1 MFMVGWHRLRR
12 AASVLYFCA
21 LAGVVVFIAAGG
33 DDDLW
38 LEPEANASA
47 VYLEF
52 DSMQRL
58 HGVGSSEHC
67 QLYEFCTNVVIYE
80 SDACK
85 EQIQIDINW
94 WNIEEE
100 WLAGATNVIDSPDA
114 AGSAFVEV
122 GLDSVADIDVSAIE
136 YFEVFEVFCTKDQLT
151 GQAKL

>member
-1 MFMVGWHRLRR
+1 MVGRHRLRR

-21 LAGVVVFIAAGG
+21 LAGVVVFIALRG
-33 DDDLW
+33 DGVFW
-38 LEPEANASA
+38 VEPEASASKT
-47 VYLEF
+47 YLEF

-94 WNIEEE
+94 WNIDEV
-100 WLAGATNVIDSPDA
+100 WLAGATNVIDTPDA

-122 GLDSVADIDVSAIE
+122 GLDSMSDIDVGAIE

-151 GQAKL
+151 GQTKL